1 MHVVS
6 VNISSGGIPKIPHPT
21 LQVNFAGLEGDGHN
35 HEKHRSPVQ
44 AVSLIDIEL
53 LESMAKEGHSLRPG
67 ELGENLTCSGAALQ
81 LRGLGDLIQF
91 SSGLELRITKVRT
104 PCYVL
109 DEISTDLKRVMWN
122 RIGLY
127 AEVTKEGM
135 VAPGDE
141 FTIIESGPG
150 PRPAV
155 REVPKGS
162 VDGADTARQIL
173 ESPTP

>member
-6 VNISSGGIPKIPHPT
+6 VNISAGGIPKIPQPGVH
-21 LQVNFAGLEGDGHN
+21 VHFAGLLGDGHN

-53 LESMAKEGHSLRPG
+53 LESMADEGHILRPG
-67 ELGENLTCSGAALQ
+67 DLGENLTCSGATLQ

-91 SSGLELRITKVRT
+91 PSGLELRITKVRT

-109 DEISTDLKRVMWN
+109 DEISTDLKRIMWN

-127 AEVTKEGM
+127 AEVTQEGI
-135 VAPGDE
+135 VHPGDE
-141 FTIIESGPG
+141 CTIVEAGPG

-155 REVPKGS
+155 RGVPQGS
-162 VDGADTARQIL
+162 TDGADEARRIL
-173 ESPTP
+173 ESSTP